1 MEKFDVVRAW
11 GRILSGRRPSLSI
24 EITRECPLRCPGCYA
39 YEEGHLG
46 EAGPLRS
53 LADYKGEALIE
64 NVMNLVHSHRPLHV
78 SIVGGEPL
86 VRFRELDVLLPRLSE
101 LGIKVQLVT
110 SAVRPI
116 PAGWTN
122 IKNLTVVVSIDGLQP
137 EHDARRKPATYEK
150 ILANIVGQKII
161 VHCTATSQMLAR
173 NGYLEE
179 FLAFWSARPEIRK
192 VWFSIFTPQ
201 KGDQPEECLSPKQ
214 RETLLAELATLR
226 ARFPKLDLP
235 QSVLDGYRNPP
246 QSPDECIFSRTTAN
260 YTADL
265 KTKITPCQF
274 GGNPDCSQCG
284 CIASAG
290 LKAVGEYRLAGVIPL
305 RSLLGLSQTIG
316 ETVVKIREKSQ
327 SQFVHIKTPIKDV
340 GE

>member
-11 GRILSGRRPSLSI
+11 GRILSGRAPSLSI

-53 LADYKGEALIE
+53 LADFKGDALIE
-64 NVMNLVHSHRPLHV
+64 NVLSLVQRHKPLHV

-86 VRFRELDVLLPRLSE
+86 VRFRELEVLLPRLSE

-116 PAGWTN
+116 PSGWAN

-137 EHDARRKPATYEK
+137 EHDLRRKPATYEK
-150 ILANIVGQKII
+150 ILSNIVGQKII
-161 VHCTATSQMLAR
+161 IHCTVTNQMTTR
-173 NGYLEE
+173 DGY
-179 FLAFWSARPEIRK
+179 FRDFISFWSAKSEVRK
-192 VWFSIFTPQ
+192 IWFSLFTPQ
-201 KGDQPEECLSPKQ
+201 KGDSPEEYLAPAT
-214 RETLLAELATLR
+214 RERVLTDLAELR
-226 ARFPKLDLP
+226 AVFPKLDLP
-235 QSVLDGYRNPP
+235 QSVLDGYRKPP
-246 QSPDECIFSRTTAN
+246 QSPADCIFAQTTAN

-265 KTKITPCQF
+265 KTRITPCQF

-290 LKAVGEYRLAGVIPL
+290 LSAVGEYRLGGLVSL
-305 RSLLGLSQTIG
+305 RSLFGVSQAVG
-316 ETVVKIREKSQ
+316 KTVAKIRPAEESQ
-327 SQFVHIKTPIKDV
+327 VPEHREFSEATK
-340 GE
+340 

>member
-11 GRILSGRRPSLSI
+11 GRILSGRQPSLSI
-24 EITRECPLRCPGCYA
+24 EVTRECPLRCPGCYA

-64 NVMNLVHSHRPLHV
+64 NMMELVHRQKPLHV

-116 PAGWTN
+116 PPEWAN

-137 EHDARRKPATYEK
+137 EHDIRRKPATYEK
-150 ILANIVGQKII
+150 IQSNIVGQKII
-161 VHCTATSQMLAR
+161 IHCTVTNQMTTR
-173 NGYLEE
+173 SDY
-179 FLAFWSARPEIRK
+179 FRDFISFWSAKPEVRK
-192 VWFSIFTPQ
+192 IWFSLFTPQ
-201 KGDQPEECLSPKQ
+201 KGDAPEECLTPAI
-214 RETLLAELATLR
+214 REQVLTDLAELR
-226 ARFPKLDLP
+226 ASFPKLDLP
-235 QSVLDGYRNPP
+235 QSVLDGYRKPP
-246 QSPDECIFSRTTAN
+246 QSPADCIFAQTTAN

-265 KTKITPCQF
+265 QTKITPCQF

-290 LKAVGEYRLAGVIPL
+290 LSAVGEYRLGGVIPL
-305 RSLLGLSQTIG
+305 KSLFGASQTVG
-316 ETVVKIREKSQ
+316 KAVAKIR
-327 SQFVHIKTPIKDV
+327 
-340 GE
+340 GA

>member
-53 LADYKGEALIE
+53 LADFKGEALIE
-64 NVMNLVHSHRPLHV
+64 NVMELVQRHDPLHV

-116 PAGWTN
+116 PAAWAN

-137 EHDARRKPATYEK
+137 EHDLRRKPATYEK
-150 ILANIVGQKII
+150 ILSNIVGQQII
-161 VHCTATSQMLAR
+161 IHCTATSQMLAR
-173 NGYLEE
+173 SDYFKE
-179 FLAFWSARPEIRK
+179 FLTFWSAKPEIRK
-192 VWFSIFTPQ
+192 IWFSIFTPQ
-201 KGDQPEECLSPKQ
+201 KGDHPEECLSPTQ
-214 RETLLAELATLR
+214 RETLLAELAALR
-226 ARFPKLDLP
+226 ATFPKLDLP
-235 QSVLDGYRNPP
+235 QSVLEGYRKPP
-246 QSPDECIFSRTTAN
+246 QSPDECIFSQTTAN
-260 YTADL
+260 YSADL
-265 KTKITPCQF
+265 RTKITPCQF

-290 LKAVGEYRLAGVIPL
+290 LSAVGDYRLGGIIPL
-305 RSLLGLSQTIG
+305 RSLFGASQAIG
-316 ETVVKIREKSQ
+316 TAVAKIRGAE
-327 SQFVHIKTPIKDV
+327 
-340 GE
+340 